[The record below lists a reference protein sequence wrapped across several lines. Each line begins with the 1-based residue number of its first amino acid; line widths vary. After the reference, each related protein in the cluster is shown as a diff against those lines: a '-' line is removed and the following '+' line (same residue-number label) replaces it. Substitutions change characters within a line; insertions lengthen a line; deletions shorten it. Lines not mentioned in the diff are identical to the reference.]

1 MEHTGKGTMDRKLLK
16 RVCNLPGIPGFED
29 AVQEVAIEV
38 LEACCDEVK
47 RDPVGNVIALKKAT
61 NPPRGRK
68 KPLKLMIA
76 AHADEPGMLVINIDA
91 KGMLKFRSMGG
102 LGSET
107 TQSQRVLIYG
117 HGNKPIRGCV
127 VPKGGNNG
135 KAAPLG
141 DLVIDTGMP
150 KEEVEKK
157 IPLGSPVTFE
167 NDASVLNGKMWV
179 GRNFDDRIGTYCLLE
194 AMRQVKTTSVDV
206 YAVSSVQEEVG
217 LRGARAAAGGI
228 CPDIGIA
235 IDGSM
240 SKGAYND
247 GGNLCEP
254 GKGTGI
260 YMVDKLTIGHPKLVK
275 YLFNMCEKHKIPHQ
289 LNIGG
294 GTDAAAIQQSPGGVI
309 TTTVGAPVRYMH
321 STVQLCHADDMDATV
336 ALLVKFMQMA
346 NTFYSSLK

>member
-1 MEHTGKGTMDRKLLK
+1 MNRNLLK
-16 RVCNLPGIPGFED
+16 KICNAPGISGFED
-29 AVQEVAIEV
+29 AAQAIATEV
-38 LEACCDEVK
+38 LQACCDEVK
-47 RDPVGNVIALKKAT
+47 RDHLGNVIALKKAT
-61 NPPRGRK
+61 NPPKGRK

-76 AHADEPGMLVINIDA
+76 AHADEVGMLVTNIDG
-91 KGMLKFRSMGG
+91 KGMLQFRMMGG
-102 LGSET
+102 LASEVA
-107 TQSQRVLIYG
+107 QSQRVII
-117 HGNKPIRGCV
+117 HAEKPIRGVV
-127 VPKGGNNG
+127 VPKGGGDG

-150 KEEVEKK
+150 REQVEKRVS
-157 IPLGSPVTFE
+157 LGSVVTFE
-167 NDASVLNGKMWV
+167 NDTSVLNGKMWV
-179 GRNFDDRIGTYCLLE
+179 GRNFDDRIGSYCLLE
-194 AMRQVKTTSVDV
+194 AMRQVKKTSVDV

-240 SKGAYND
+240 SRGAYSDN
-247 GGNLCEP
+247 GSLCDP

-275 YLFNMCEKHKIPHQ
+275 YLFKMCEKHMIPHQ

-309 TTTVGAPVRYMH
+309 ATTVGAPVRYMH

-336 ALLVKFMQMA
+336 ALLVKFMETA
-346 NTFYSSLK
+346 HTFYNGLDYVKA

>member
-1 MEHTGKGTMDRKLLK
+1 MNSKLLK
-16 RVCNLPGIPGFED
+16 RICNAPGVSGFED
-29 AVQEVAIEV
+29 AAQAIATEV
-38 LEACCDEVK
+38 LSECCDEVK
-47 RDPVGNVIALKKAT
+47 RDHMGNVIALKKAT

-76 AHADEPGMLVINIDA
+76 AHADEVGMLVTNIDG
-91 KGMLKFRSMGG
+91 KGMLQFRQMGG
-102 LGSET
+102 LGSEVA
-107 TQSQRVLIYG
+107 QSQRVII
-117 HGNKPIRGCV
+117 HSRKPIRGAI
-127 VPKGGNNG
+127 VPKGGSDG
-135 KAAPLG
+135 KTAPLG

-150 KEEVEKK
+150 KEQVEKLVN
-157 IPLGSPVTFE
+157 LGDVATFE

-179 GRNFDDRIGTYCLLE
+179 GRNFDDRIGSYCLLA
-194 AMRQVKTTSVDV
+194 AMQKIEKTSVDV

-228 CPDIGIA
+228 APDIGIA

-240 SKGAYND
+240 SRGAYSN

-254 GKGTGI
+254 GQGTGI

-275 YLFNMCEKHKIPHQ
+275 YLFKMCAKHKIPHQ

-309 TTTVGAPVRYMH
+309 ATTVGAPVRYMH

-336 ALLVKFMQMA
+336 ALLVKFMETA
-346 NTFYSSLK
+346 HTFYNGLDYVTA